1 MVEHRKLIA
10 LGKLDGVSVFT
21 MTLSPVT
28 VIDVANRKDIFC
40 ATQYQLT
47 CGPVVGD
54 HCFKVIESIVEC
66 RLILKYI

>member
-1 MVEHRKLIA
+1 
-10 LGKLDGVSVFT
+10 
-21 MTLSPVT
+21 MTLSHVT

-54 HCFKVIESIVEC
+54 HSFKVIENIVEC